1 MRRDEGKMP
10 ISQALVTRFF
20 QLITNRQF
28 AEAERELERLSKDV
42 RKNEFNVGFLS
53 ALNGMIL
60 AQKSNNEGYVFFS
73 KANLNN
79 KQELIRYR
87 REFSGH
93 EKNKLHSEYDRGFF
107 KAWAE
112 YMRVLIKLE
121 ENMKIKESVQA
132 KLA

>member
-60 AQKSNNEGYVFFS
+60 AQKSNNDGYVFFS